1 MSSYWKNDDKIK
13 VSQTQVSVP
22 STNGLS
28 YTSTAGQRGARVDF
42 EIPSTVKFLDGKN
55 SYLQFDIKIAPP
67 PGESPTRLQ
76 LDPFIGGQSVVK
88 NLRIYSGNRA
98 VLLEEI
104 SDYNAKVQM
113 QYSYNQ
119 DDSLKKMRA
128 LKEGSLVPTIENR
141 GTLGTSVSNNIDLS
155 TNPYYRPVPSV
166 PAGRDFNSTDFLT
179 AKLSLPIHAGLF
191 ADGGNK
197 IFPVL
202 MTNGLFV
209 EVDLE
214 DPARYLKQLDS
225 VNRHRRVKQNPVFHG
240 VDLAGGALTINNA
253 TNRTEIL
260 LGLQNNMTSVENVP
274 FVKGERIGICSATNP
289 LQECALT
296 LTAGGNVQGYPKIE
310 NIELDTSGATDR
322 IKITCEEFQNSNV
335 GTGVEATSNNFILFS
350 AACDTK
356 RVQVGDLTTPIVIP
370 GAVTTY
376 SATTLISNSEIVCQQ
391 IGVDPQYE
399 AGMMKKMRD
408 GGSIEIDIPS
418 VTNYKHSLLKT
429 NRNATVNVPVSNTR
443 AKSMIV
449 MPTDATTLSVPQLI
463 GGLEQTYEEEANTMD
478 GQLHSIRSGQV
489 GIIDRLSQYQMVVDD
504 KLIPSQPINV
514 SKINKGVSIS
524 AQPLIE
530 LEKALNQA
538 GIVPRSFVDYNRNF
552 LIGRAYALNDGV
564 ANLNNKSNQLQLF
577 YNERTAAGADQPPT
591 HDKLLF
597 CFVFHLR
604 RISIKGDSV
613 TVTL

>member
-1 MSSYWKNDDKIK
+1 MSSFWRNDDKIK

-28 YTSTAGQRGARVDF
+28 YSSTAGQSGRRVDF

-55 SYLQFDIKIAPP
+55 SYLQFDIKIGLPA
-67 PGESPTRLQ
+67 GSSPTRLQ

-88 NLRIYSGNRA
+88 NLRIYSGNRS

-119 DDSLKKMRA
+119 DDSMRKLRA
-128 LKEGSLVPTIENR
+128 LKEGSLINTVENR

-155 TNPYYRPVPSV
+155 SNPYYKPVGTV
-166 PAGRDFNSTDFLT
+166 PATRDWGTTDDFLT
-179 AKLSLPIHAGLF
+179 AKLSLPIHCGMF

-202 MTNGLFV
+202 MTDGLFV

-225 VNRHRRVKQNPVFHG
+225 VNRNRRMKQNPIFHG
-240 VDLAGGALTINNA
+240 VDKDGLALSINNA
-253 TNRTEIL
+253 TNRTEIY
-260 LGLQNNMTSVENVP
+260 LGLQNNMRTVENCP
-274 FVKGERIGICSATNP
+274 FVKGERIGICKIDDP
-289 LQECALT
+289 LTECALT
-296 LTAGGNVQGYPKIE
+296 LTATGAQGHPKID
-310 NIELDTSGATDR
+310 NIEVADGYVR
-322 IKITCEEFQNSNV
+322 ITCEQFQNSNT
-335 GTGVEATSNNFILFS
+335 GTGVEATSNNFIIFS
-350 AACDTK
+350 ATLDTK
-356 RVQVGDLTTPIVIP
+356 RVQVGDLTTQII
-370 GAVTTY
+370 AASTSY
-376 SATTLISNSEIVCQQ
+376 AATTEISNCAIVCQQ
-391 IGVDPQYE
+391 VGLDPQYE
-399 AGMMKKMRD
+399 AGMMKRMRD

-418 VTNYKHSLLKT
+418 VTNYKHSLLKS
-429 NRNATVNVPVSNTR
+429 NRNATINLAVSNTR

-449 MPTDATTLSVPQLI
+449 MPTDATVLSPPALMAGTQ
-463 GGLEQTYEEEANTMD
+463 ETYEEETTSMD
-478 GQLHSIRSGQV
+478 GQLHSIRSGQC
-489 GIIDRLSQYQMVVDD
+489 GIIDRLTSYQMVVDD
-504 KLIPSQPINV
+504 KLVPSRPIVV
-514 SKINKGVSIS
+514 SKINKGVSVA

-538 GIVPRSFVDYNRNF
+538 KIVPRSFVDYNRNF

-564 ANLNNKSNQLQLF
+564 ANLNNKSNQIQLF
-577 YNERTAAGADQPPT
+577 YGETTAAGVDQPPT
-591 HDKLLF
+591 QDKLLY
-597 CFVFHLR
+597 CYLFHLR

>member
-1 MSSYWKNDDKIK
+1 MSSFWRNDDKIK

-28 YTSTAGQRGARVDF
+28 YSSTAGQSGRRVDF

-55 SYLQFDIKIAPP
+55 SYLQFDIKIGLPA
-67 PGESPTRLQ
+67 GSSPTRLQ

-88 NLRIYSGNRA
+88 NLRIYSGNRS

-119 DDSLKKMRA
+119 DDSMRKLRA
-128 LKEGSLVPTIENR
+128 LKEGSLINTVENR

-155 TNPYYRPVPSV
+155 SNPYYKPVGTV
-166 PAGRDFNSTDFLT
+166 PATRDWGTTDDFLT
-179 AKLSLPIHAGLF
+179 AKLSLPIHCGMF

-202 MTNGLFV
+202 MTDGLFC

-225 VNRHRRVKQNPVFHG
+225 VNRNRRMKQNPIFHG
-240 VDLAGGALTINNA
+240 VDKDGLALSINNA
-253 TNRTEIL
+253 TNRTEIY
-260 LGLQNNMTSVENVP
+260 LGLQNNMRTVENCP
-274 FVKGERIGICSATNP
+274 FVKGERIGICKIDDP
-289 LQECALT
+289 LTECALT
-296 LTAGGNVQGYPKIE
+296 LTATGAQGHPKID
-310 NIELDTSGATDR
+310 NIEVADGYVR
-322 IKITCEEFQNSNV
+322 ITCEQFQNSNT
-335 GTGVEATSNNFILFS
+335 GTGVEATSNNFIIFS
-350 AACDTK
+350 ATLDTK
-356 RVQVGDLTTPIVIP
+356 RVQVGDLTTQII
-370 GAVTTY
+370 AASTSY
-376 SATTLISNSEIVCQQ
+376 AATTEISNCAIVCQQ
-391 IGVDPQYE
+391 VGLDPQYE
-399 AGMMKKMRD
+399 AGMMKRMRD

-418 VTNYKHSLLKT
+418 VTNYKHSLLKS
-429 NRNATVNVPVSNTR
+429 NRNATINLAVSNTR

-449 MPTDATTLSVPQLI
+449 MPTDATVLSPPALMAGTQ
-463 GGLEQTYEEEANTMD
+463 ETYEEETTSMD
-478 GQLHSIRSGQV
+478 GQLHSIRSGQC
-489 GIIDRLSQYQMVVDD
+489 GIIDRLTSYQMVVDD
-504 KLIPSQPINV
+504 KLVPSRPIVV
-514 SKINKGVSIS
+514 SKINKGVSVA

-538 GIVPRSFVDYNRNF
+538 KIVPRSFVDYNRNF

-564 ANLNNKSNQLQLF
+564 ANLNNKSNQIQLF
-577 YNERTAAGADQPPT
+577 YGETTAAGVDQPPT
-591 HDKLLF
+591 QDKLLY
-597 CFVFHLR
+597 CYLFHLR